1 MAKTEVATEKLELR
15 RTYPAPRDKV
25 FRAWTNAEAVKQ
37 WFPPPGYEAGPTTID
52 LRPSGAY
59 RWGLR
64 KLPDGEPFFSTGKF
78 VEIDPPRR
86 LVCTW
91 RWSSAPESMETI
103 LTVEFQDRGG
113 GTEVVIRHERF
124 PDVNMRNEHEQG
136 WSHCLD
142 QLAKFLKKKEEQ

>member
-1 MAKTEVATEKLELR
+1 MAKTEVATEKIEVR
-15 RTYPAPRDKV
+15 RTVPAPRDKV

-37 WFPPPGYEAGPTTID
+37 WFPPPGYEATID
-52 LRPSGAY
+52 LRPGGTY

-64 KLPDGEPFFSTGKF
+64 KLPDGEPFFGTGKF

-91 RWSSAPESMETI
+91 RWSSAPESLETL
-103 LTVEFQDRGG
+103 LTIEFNDRSG

-136 WSHCLD
+136 WSLCLD
-142 QLAKFLKKKEEQ
+142 QLAEFLKKKEEQR